1 MYTNQRIGQQT
12 IDNKEN
18 LKFIIYYNSI
28 DYELEIKN
36 EKLESMIHVYEE
48 HIDVLEKE
56 NKSLKLQ
63 VDFLKEQLAYKTF
76 GKPLDLEE
84 EEWVAT

>member
-1 MYTNQRIGQQT
+1 MFTILKTVQQMT
-12 IDNKEN
+12 DKE
-18 LKFIIYYNSI
+18 KT
-28 DYELEIKN
+28 
-36 EKLESMIHVYEE
+36 MIHVYEE

-84 EEWVAT
+84 EE